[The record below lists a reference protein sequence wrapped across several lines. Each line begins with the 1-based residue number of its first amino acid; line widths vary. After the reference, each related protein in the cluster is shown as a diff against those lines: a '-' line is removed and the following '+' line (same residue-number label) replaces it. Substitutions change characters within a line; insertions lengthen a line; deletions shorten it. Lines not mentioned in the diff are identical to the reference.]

1 MFTIIISA
9 LTTIIGTFGVYAATG
24 GKIEGIPA
32 TDWLGIKFSDKYVE
46 YKQPVENQIIAFE
59 DTTVELTST
68 VCNEGITIL
77 EFNLKLSEEDYKK
90 LRLGENVITEE
101 YLQLQEENKSKIK
114 DNVIYKLRMEKYNEE
129 LAKGNGS
136 QHKKIEDIVIPEEEI
151 NAKYEEELENIE
163 EDIEERKNTGF
174 IPALSLNY
182 MQEGGTYNYDK
193 FNPNTT
199 WYASIYIDDTP
210 YFVNNWQKIEKI
222 SDCEYKIYEMYILD
236 DDVLDGNENFKI
248 TLKNN
253 KLVNIVNWKSYSNSW
268 RSSCQW
274 FASDR
279 ESTQMRTPTVTVID
293 LPSEFEVNVSKD
305 SVLKDSMIM
314 ENPDI
319 KSEFRNITQTVE
331 KVVVS
336 PIQTIVKI
344 NHSATQ
350 QSSNAYA
357 NRYSNPNIE
366 HLPLTREYKVYDDE
380 GNELSCFSTSNKNT
394 LIYSNGVR
402 EDYDPHDIPNKKYSN
417 ATWETVKYLLIENTD
432 TEYIKIVPVET
443 VRNPVEGVENHG
455 GETYYEMDPLIINLK

>member
-1 MFTIIISA
+1 MSLI
-9 LTTIIGTFGVYAATG
+9 TTIIGTFGVYAATG

-32 TDWLGIKFSDKYVE
+32 TDWLGIRFSDKYVE

-59 DTTVELTST
+59 DTRVELTST

-90 LRLGENVITEE
+90 LRLGENVITDE
-101 YLQLQEENKSKIK
+101 YLQLQEENKAKIR
-114 DNVIYKLRMEKYNEE
+114 DNVIYRLRMEKYNEE
-129 LAKGNGS
+129 LAKGKGGIY
-136 QHKKIEDIVIPEEEI
+136 KTIEEI
-151 NAKYEEELENIE
+151 NISEDEIKAKYEEELKNINENIK
-163 EDIEERKNTGF
+163 ERENTGF
-174 IPALSLNY
+174 TPALSLNY
-182 MQEGGTYNYDK
+182 MQEGGVYNYDK

-210 YFVNNWQKIEKI
+210 YFVNNKQKIEKI
-222 SDCEYKIYEMYILD
+222 SDCEYRIYQMYTID
-236 DDVLDGNENFKI
+236 DDVLDGKESFKI

-253 KLVNIVNWKSYSNSW
+253 KLVNLVDWKSYANTW

-274 FASDR
+274 FATER
-279 ESTQMRTPTVTVID
+279 ESMQMRTPKITVID
-293 LPSEFEVNVSKD
+293 LPGEFEVNVSKD
-305 SVLKDSMIM
+305 SILNDSLII

-336 PIQTIVKI
+336 PIQTIVKV
-344 NHSATQ
+344 NHSATH
-350 QSSNAYA
+350 QSSKSYA
-357 NRYSNPNIE
+357 NRYENPNIE
-366 HLPLTREYKVYDDE
+366 HLPLTREYKAYDDK
-380 GNELSCFSTSNKNT
+380 GNELNCFSTSNKST

-417 ATWETVKYLLIENTD
+417 ATWETIEYLLIENTD
-432 TEYIKIVPVET
+432 TEYIKIVPIET

-455 GETYYEMDPLIINLK
+455 GETYYEMDPLIINFK